1 VRYGVT
7 SNDTFTAL
15 VPKEIEENVKFIE
28 WEDEVDGNQISRI
41 EALKAMI
48 RNLGL
53 ITNSKDLKDGL
64 YEKKWRN
71 GLRLYYA
78 VIYKDQKK
86 TLLILGSSKGK
97 DQQRAI
103 KRSRIIL
110 NSYLV
115 IKEDIKYGPNN

>member
-1 VRYGVT
+1 MT

-15 VPKEIEENVKFIE
+15 VPKEIEENVKFLE
-28 WEDEVDGNQISRI
+28 WEDDVDGGRISRI
-41 EALKAMI
+41 NALKAMI

-53 ITNSKDLKDGL
+53 ITNSKDLRDGL

-71 GLRLYYA
+71 GLRLYFA
-78 VIYKDQKK
+78 VIQKDQKK
-86 TLLILGSSKGK
+86 TLLILGSSKGT
-97 DQQRAI
+97 DQERAI